1 MYDDVSLPTVSTE
14 AIFVNVALAAKERRH
29 VVTLDV
35 GTAYL
40 YAHNRF
46 ENYMELKA
54 PFAAAIVKQNPKWEK
69 YLDAKGRMVVRLKK
83 ALYGCIES
91 ALLWYEYLTS
101 ILSELGFKANA
112 YEPCVLN
119 AKMNDVQVTI
129 TLHVDDLLVSSV
141 SKKNIDTVISF
152 MQSKFEKIT
161 VHNGKVLKY
170 LGMLFDFSKDGE
182 VIINMDHYIEDVLKQ
197 WNNEVK
203 GASTTPATGVLF
215 NVDTGS
221 PPLSKKESERFHS
234 MVAKLL
240 YAAKRVRIDILTAT
254 TALTTR
260 VQDPREADMEKLMR
274 IIRYLKSSKDVKLK
288 LRCDELTVNSYIDAS
303 YGVHP
308 DMKSHSGAV
317 VSL

>member
-1 MYDDVSLPTVSTE
+1 MYDDVSSPTVSTE
-14 AIFVNVALAAKERRH
+14 AIFVNVALAARERRH

-35 GTAYL
+35 GTKYL

-54 PFAAAIVKQNPKWEK
+54 PFAAAIVKQNPKWRK
-69 YLDAKGRMVVRLKK
+69 YLDAKGKMVVRLKK

-91 ALLWYEYLTS
+91 ALLWYEYLTNV
-101 ILSELGFKANA
+101 LGELGFKANA

-119 AKMNDVQVTI
+119 AMMNDIQVTI

-141 SKKNIDTVISF
+141 SQENVDTVVKF

-161 VHNGKVLKY
+161 VHTGKVLKY
-170 LGMLFDFSKDGE
+170 LGMLFDFSRDGE
-182 VIINMDHYIEDVLKQ
+182 VTVSMDHYIEDVLMQ
-197 WNNEVK
+197 WNSEVK

-215 NVDTGS
+215 NVDTES

-234 MVAKLL
+234 TVAKLL

-260 VQDPREADMEKLMR
+260 VQDPREADMEKLVR
-274 IIRYLKSSKDVKLK
+274 IILYLKSSK
-288 LRCDELTVNSYIDAS
+288 E
-303 YGVHP
+303 
-308 DMKSHSGAV
+308 
-317 VSL
+317 